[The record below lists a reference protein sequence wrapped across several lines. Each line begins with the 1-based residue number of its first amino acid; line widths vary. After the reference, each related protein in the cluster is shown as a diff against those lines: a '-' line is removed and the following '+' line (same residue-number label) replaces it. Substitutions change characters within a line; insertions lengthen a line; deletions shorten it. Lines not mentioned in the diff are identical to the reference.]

1 MFVRP
6 ATRQTRKQRSWFI
19 PACIAAVLFIG
30 GVASNLVASDL
41 EEALKPYRIGVWLV
55 CAVAFVAA
63 VIAAIRERSQ
73 SDPPEPSTTDSANL
87 TQTGHRNVA
96 ANDLNAPVVT
106 GDRNVV
112 ATQTQGDVVGG
123 DKVEGDKVARDK
135 IVHHHYA
142 TASAANSLRQ
152 ILSPPRDF
160 TGRKA
165 ELDEL
170 MRELQPGGA
179 TISGLQGMGGVG
191 KTALALKLAESLAAR
206 YPDAQFYLDLRGVSP
221 KPVSTAEAMAHVI
234 RAYHPE
240 SRLPEDENELRGLY
254 LSALHG
260 QRALLLMDNAANRE
274 QVEPLI
280 PPPGCAM
287 LVTSRAHFTLP
298 GLFAKNLN
306 QMTPQEAVELLLK
319 IAPRLGNHSPG
330 LPNLVAEMAK
340 LCGYLPLALR
350 LAASALAERRDLQ
363 PEKYLRRLTEATGRL
378 QLVDAS
384 LSLSYE
390 LLAPE
395 SQRLWRS
402 LAVFPVTFDAP
413 AAAAVWQVEEASA
426 EDALGE
432 LVKFSLVEWEEDE
445 SRYRLHDLARVFADA
460 RSSGEER
467 DAAQRRH
474 AEHYKDVLE
483 TVCDLY
489 LEGGEAVRRGLSLF
503 DAERANI
510 EAGQAWAASQPEADS
525 QVAQLCIDYPNA
537 GADVLHIRQHPRE
550 QIKWLEMA
558 LQAARRLK
566 RRDHEGAALGNL
578 GIAYD
583 DLGETRRA
591 IEFYEQHLA
600 IAREIGDRRGEGNVL
615 GNLGS
620 AYAALGE
627 TRRAIEFYEQALVID
642 REIGDRRSEGTALGN
657 LGNAYADL
665 GEMRRAIEFY
675 EQRLAIARE
684 IGDRRGEGNALG
696 NLGSAYADLGETRRA
711 IEFYEQA
718 LVIDREIGD
727 RHGEGTA
734 LGNLGL
740 AYDDLGET
748 RRAVEFYEQALVID
762 REIGDRRGEGTAL
775 GNLGIAYKN
784 LGETRRA
791 IEFYEQAL
799 VIDREIGDRRGEGNA
814 LGNLGNAYFNLGE
827 TRRAI
832 EFYEQA
838 LVIDRE
844 IGDRRSEGNDLG
856 NLGVAY
862 ADLGETRRAIEFYEQ
877 ALAIARETGDR
888 SGEGSRL
895 WNLSLALDKLGNRE
909 EAIARAEESLRIL
922 EEIEA
927 PWAPK
932 VREQLAEWRGQK

>member
-1 MFVRP
+1 MRP
-6 ATRQTRKQRSWFI
+6 STRQTKKRRSWFI
-19 PACIAAVLFIG
+19 PAFIAAVSFTG

-41 EEALKPYRIGVWLV
+41 EETLKPYRKWVWLI

-63 VIAAIRERSQ
+63 VIAAIRDRSQ
-73 SDPPEPSTTDSANL
+73 SDPPESSNPDSANI

-96 ANDLNAPVVT
+96 ARDLKAPVVT

-135 IVHHHYA
+135 IIHHHYA
-142 TASAANSLRQ
+142 TASAANSLHQ
-152 ILSPPRDF
+152 IPSPPRDF
-160 TGRKA
+160 TGREA
-165 ELDEL
+165 ELKEL
-170 MRELQPGGA
+170 TEKLQPGGGA

-206 YPDAQFYLDLRGVSP
+206 YPDAQFYLELRGVSP

-280 PPPGCAM
+280 PPAGCAM

-298 GLFAKNLN
+298 GLFPKNLN
-306 QMTPQEAVELLLK
+306 QMTRQEAVELLLK
-319 IAPRLGNHSPG
+319 IAPRIGNRSPGLAPG
-330 LPNLVAEMAK
+330 LPNLVEEMAK

-378 QLVDAS
+378 ELVDAS

-402 LAVFPVTFDAP
+402 LAVFPVAFDAP

-460 RSSGEER
+460 RSNGEER

-474 AEHYKDVLE
+474 AEHYKDTLAAAD
-483 TVCDLY
+483 DLY
-489 LEGGEAVRRGLSLF
+489 LEGGEAVRRGLSLL

-525 QVAQLCIDYPNA
+525 QAAQLCIDYPNA
-537 GADVLHIRQHPRE
+537 GVYVLLIRQHPRE

-566 RRDHEGAALGNL
+566 RRSSEGNALGNL
-578 GIAYD
+578 GLAYFNLGETRRAIEFHEQALVID
-583 DLGETRRA
+583 REIGDQRGEGADLGNLGLAYADLGETRRA
-591 IEFYEQHLA
+591 IEFYEQRLV
-600 IAREIGDRRGEGNVL
+600 IAREIGDRRGEGSAL
-615 GNLGS
+615 GNLGL
-620 AYAALGE
+620 AYKNLGE
-627 TRRAIEFYEQALVID
+627 TRRAIEFYEQQLVI
-642 REIGDRRSEGTALGN
+642 T
-657 LGNAYADL
+657 
-665 GEMRRAIEFY
+665 
-675 EQRLAIARE
+675 RE

-711 IEFYEQA
+711 IEFYEQR
-718 LVIDREIGD
+718 LVI
-727 RHGEGTA
+727 A
-734 LGNLGL
+734 
-740 AYDDLGET
+740 
-748 RRAVEFYEQALVID
+748 
-762 REIGDRRGEGTAL
+762 REIGDRRGEGT
-775 GNLGIAYKN
+775 
-784 LGETRRA
+784 
-791 IEFYEQAL
+791 
-799 VIDREIGDRRGEGNA
+799 D
-814 LGNLGNAYFNLGE
+814 
-827 TRRAI
+827 
-832 EFYEQA
+832 
-838 LVIDRE
+838 
-844 IGDRRSEGNDLG
+844 
-856 NLGVAY
+856 
-862 ADLGETRRAIEFYEQ
+862 
-877 ALAIARETGDR
+877 
-888 SGEGSRL
+888 L
-895 WNLSLALDKLGNRE
+895 WNLSLALDKLGNRD
-909 EAIARAEESLRIL
+909 EAIARADESLRIR
-922 EEIEA
+922 EEIED
-927 PWAPK
+927 PRAPK